1 MWTTLNSKKD
11 VDDFANQILEL
22 LDQEV
27 NIYFIPIGHTCNE
40 EKLQQIKSMPNMQLI
55 YIHQR
60 IEHEVY
66 CLFQAY
72 KQYKAGFDFYAYFEE
87 NSDNSED
94 EGDCYSIC
102 WFCFPQSQDS
112 QDNLSKVLQHMRCP
126 CCFNQTKRIHTGE
139 EPYQCEVCEKSFTSK
154 NTLEKNHINAFIVI
168 RF

>member
-1 MWTTLNSKKD
+1 MWTTLKTKKE
-11 VDDFANQILEL
+11 VDDVANQILEL

-66 CLFQAY
+66 CLLQAY

-112 QDNLSKVLQHMRCP
+112 QDNLSKVLEHMYCP
-126 CCFNQTKRIHTGE
+126 CCFKQTT
-139 EPYQCEVCEKSFTSK
+139 F
-154 NTLEKNHINAFIVI
+154 
-168 RF
+168 